1 MKILCDLVE
10 NVWDKTRKVDYII
23 PETTIREINVL
34 WDDVLF
40 SYLGNSTQAYSESSL
55 KDHNK
60 AFLL

>member
-1 MKILCDLVE
+1 MFGIKLAKLIILYQKL
-10 NVWDKTRKVDYII
+10 
-23 PETTIREINVL
+23 TIREINVL